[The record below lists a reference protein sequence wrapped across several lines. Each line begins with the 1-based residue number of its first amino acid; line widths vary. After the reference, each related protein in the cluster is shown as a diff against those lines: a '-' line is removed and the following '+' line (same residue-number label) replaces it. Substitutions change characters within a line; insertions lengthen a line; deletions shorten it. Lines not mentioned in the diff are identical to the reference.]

1 LHLPASRL
9 SAGGASCQP
18 RSLGHIQS
26 TRRGVHLI
34 KMADLSD
41 RDVED
46 IIGGQQPVGRD
57 DLANVVELTTW
68 MHASRDLEPAPPMN
82 DGLFWQVGD
91 GMQAPTRSSRRPPA
105 HLRAGSRRRPSW
117 ARAVGGRPD
126 GQGGVSL
133 RPTLSLAAA
142 AVLLVALLTA
152 VYHGGSAQQP
162 STVGSPSA
170 ADEIG
175 QGDGASVNTGARGST
190 STASTPATTTS
201 TTLRS
206 TSVAPSTGSGP
217 AGVGR
222 STAGPVDVHAPSAD
236 AKATDKAPGE
246 GGPPT
251 KGDKNDADGERRDDG
266 DRQDDAEASAESPW
280 WTLDDLP
287 WWPLVAEQLD
297 EPDTSDTYG
306 EFTEGDAP
314 GDDGRRGEDAS
325 VEEPKAG

>member
-1 LHLPASRL
+1 
-9 SAGGASCQP
+9 
-18 RSLGHIQS
+18 
-26 TRRGVHLI
+26 
-34 KMADLSD
+34 MADLSD

-91 GMQAPTRSSRRPPA
+91 GMQAPKRSSRRPPA

-117 ARAVGGRPD
+117 ARAVGGHPD
-126 GQGGVSL
+126 RQGGVPL

-142 AVLLVALLTA
+142 GVLLVALLTA

-170 ADEIG
+170 ADETG
-175 QGDGASVNTGARGST
+175 QGDGASVSTGARGST
-190 STASTPATTTS
+190 STASTRATTTS
-201 TTLRS
+201 TSVPS
-206 TSVAPSTGSGP
+206 TSVAPSTGSEP

-222 STAGPVDVHAPSAD
+222 STAGPVDVNTTPSAD
-236 AKATDKAPGE
+236 AKATDEAPGE
-246 GGPPT
+246 GGPPA

-266 DRQDDAEASAESPW
+266 DGQDDADASAESPW

-287 WWPLVAEQLD
+287 WWPLVAEQSD
-297 EPDTSDTYG
+297 EPDTSDTSDTYG
-306 EFTEGDAP
+306 EVTEGDARV
-314 GDDGRRGEDAS
+314 DDGRRGEDAS
-325 VEEPKAG
+325 VEEPNAG